1 MWAYLEQ
8 LLINRLVLSITWA
21 LAAIPLGI
29 ATYVALFEQRPFNW
43 PVAGVFTAI
52 GVGILLVGWTI
63 SYFLKRE

>member
-1 MWAYLEQ
+1 MAYLEQ

-43 PVAGVFTAI
+43 PVAGVSQQLALAFC
-52 GVGILLVGWTI
+52 
-63 SYFLKRE
+63 

>member
-1 MWAYLEQ
+1 VEQ
-8 LLINRLVLSITWA
+8 FLINRLVLSITWA

-29 ATYVALFEQRPFNW
+29 AIYVALFEQRPFNW
-43 PVAGVFTAI
+43 AVAGVFTAI